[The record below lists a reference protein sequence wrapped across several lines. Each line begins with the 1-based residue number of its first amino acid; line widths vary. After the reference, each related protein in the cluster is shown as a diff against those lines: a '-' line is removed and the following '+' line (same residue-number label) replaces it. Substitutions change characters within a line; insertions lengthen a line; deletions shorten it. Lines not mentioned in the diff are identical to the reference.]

1 MISLVKVVCIAAG
14 KPKKSVRILNPLYF
28 LSRQKFD
35 LRKKSKM
42 PIGLNI
48 GGGRGGGGGGKIKEV
63 STFKF
68 QNKDNT
74 LH

>member
-1 MISLVKVVCIAAG
+1 MCIDAG
-14 KPKKSVRILNPLYF
+14 EPKKSARILSPLYF

-48 GGGRGGGGGGKIKEV
+48 GGVEGGGKFRGKKGWGGE
-63 STFKF
+63 
-68 QNKDNT
+68 
-74 LH
+74 